1 MFWRRCPRC
10 GRLTLSRIGVE
21 TPCDCVTGAARGA
34 AEGGSFPTPRPQPA
48 ASPEAGFPGFTP
60 ALPASAPVPALPPL
74 STPAPAPRL
83 ALLTPEQD
91 AAARRLLAS
100 VFPNGFDF

>member
-1 MFWRRCPRC
+1 MARMFWQRCPRC
-10 GRLTLSRIGVE
+10 GRLTLSRLGATTV
-21 TPCDCVTGAARGA
+21 CDCSRDIPGPAG
-34 AEGGSFPTPRPQPA
+34 RPQSA
-48 ASPEAGFPGFTP
+48 APLASGVTP
-60 ALPASAPVPALPPL
+60 ALPVSTPIPVPP
-74 STPAPAPRL
+74 PAPAL